1 MEITLKKF
9 DMDAYTKRRLKE
21 LRGEKVY
28 SECPEDAICRY
39 TRRRMREIRES
50 IEAERELDK
59 SLLGCY
65 TVGTMGDRDGES

>member
-9 DMDAYTKRRLKE
+9 DMDTYTKRRLKV

-28 SECPEDAICRY
+28 SEAPEDAIWRY
-39 TRRRMREIRES
+39 TRQRMREIRELLVT
-50 IEAERELDK
+50 ERARDK

-65 TVGTMGDRDGES
+65 TVSTMGDRDGES

>member
-1 MEITLKKF
+1 MEIILKKF
-9 DMDAYTKRRLKE
+9 DIDTYTSRRIRE

-28 SECPEDAICRY
+28 STCPEDAIWRY

-50 IEAERELDK
+50 LEAERGLDK

-65 TVGTMGDRDGES
+65 TVDTMGDHDGES